1 MVDISFRSKPCSS
14 PHLWEKNMVLRRA
27 LWAAALAALAL
38 IALSPTGRAADPE
51 TKGLATVAHIKLSG
65 DLDESPVAD
74 DPLFGT
80 TAENFKTKLD
90 RIKKAKD
97 DATIQALYLQLN
109 DLEIGWGKVD
119 ELCRAIAEF
128 RKAGKKAFAYMDS
141 ASTKDYLVAVSC
153 DEVCMPECGSLML
166 IGLRAEV
173 TFYKDL
179 FDKIGVKAD
188 MVKMGDFKSAVEPLT
203 RSNMSKE
210 SKQQLESVL
219 DDYYANSIVVRIAKA
234 RGGQQLT
241 EEKVK
246 KLIDEGPYAAKAAK
260 AAGLIDRVAYD
271 DGFEEG
277 LKTSLNVPRV
287 KVVKNYEQ
295 AKSKDIDLSNPFAL
309 LKALMGPSK
318 PAASNKPKIA
328 VIYVVGTITSG
339 KSINMPLFGGTVG
352 STTIIEAIRQAEQDK
367 TVKAIVLRVDS
378 PGGSALASDLMWNE
392 LRKSK
397 KPIIASMSDVAASG
411 GYYVCMCAGKIYAEP
426 GTLTGSIGVFGGKIT
441 IGGTEEKLGVHSEI
455 ITRGANANIFSPST
469 PFSDSERKA
478 MTGMI
483 QDTYDQFLDKAL
495 AGRKKAGK
503 EMKREDLVKLAGGRI
518 WTGRQARE
526 NGLIDELG
534 TIDDAIAAA
543 KKSAGI
549 GDETEMELLPLPK
562 PASFF
567 ETLMESKG
575 DVHVKVDVPLL
586 HDMPELTG
594 KFQSLGG
601 LLKLRSEPVWVVMPY
616 RLDMK

>member
-1 MVDISFRSKPCSS
+1 
-14 PHLWEKNMVLRRA
+14 MVLRRA
-27 LWAAALAALAL
+27 FWLVALAALAL
-38 IALSPTGRAADPE
+38 TACPPFTRAADPE
-51 TKGLATVAHIKLSG
+51 TKGSATVAHIKLSG
-65 DLDESPVAD
+65 SLDELPVAE

-80 TAENFKTKLD
+80 TAENFKTKLE

-97 DATIQALYLQLN
+97 DASIQGLYLRLD

-119 ELCRAIAEF
+119 ELCRAIADF
-128 RKAGKKAFAYMDS
+128 RKAGKKAYAFMDS
-141 ASTKDYLVAVSC
+141 GSTKDYLVAAAC
-153 DEVCMPECGSLML
+153 DEVCMPESGSLML

-188 MVKMGDFKSAVEPLT
+188 MVRMGDFKSAVEPFT
-203 RSNMSKE
+203 RASMSKE
-210 SKQQLESVL
+210 SRQQLESVL
-219 DDYYANSIVVRIAKA
+219 DDFYAKSIVAHIAKA
-234 RGGQQLT
+234 RSGQQLT
-241 EEKVK
+241 EDKVK
-246 KLIDEGPYAAKAAK
+246 KLIDEGPYTAKAAK

-271 DGFEEG
+271 DGFEDG
-277 LKTSLNVPRV
+277 LKASLSVAKV

-318 PAASNKPKIA
+318 PASSNKSKIA
-328 VIYVVGTITSG
+328 VIYMVGTITSG
-339 KSINMPLFGGTVG
+339 KSMSMPYFGGTVG

-378 PGGSALASDLMWNE
+378 PGGSALASDLIWNE

-411 GYYVCMCAGKIYAEP
+411 GYYVCMSAGKIYAEP

-441 IGGTEEKLGVHSEI
+441 FGGTEDKLGLHSEI
-455 ITRGANANIFSPST
+455 ITRGANANIFSLST

-478 MTGMI
+478 MTAMM

-503 EMKREDLVKLAGGRI
+503 DMKREDLVKLAGGRI
-518 WTGRQARE
+518 WTGRQAKE

-534 TIDDAIAAA
+534 TFDDALAGA
-543 KKSAGI
+543 KKASGVPE
-549 GDETEMELLPLPK
+549 ETEMELLPLPK
-562 PASFF
+562 PASLF
-567 ETLMESKG
+567 ETLLESKG
-575 DVHVKVDVPLL
+575 EVRVKVDLPLL
-586 HDMPELTG
+586 RDMPELTG
-594 KFQSLGG
+594 KLQSLGG
-601 LLKLRSEPVWVVMPY
+601 LMKLRGEPVWVVMPY

>member
-1 MVDISFRSKPCSS
+1 
-14 PHLWEKNMVLRRA
+14 MVLRRA

-38 IALSPTGRAADPE
+38 TALPPSARAADPE

-65 DLDESPVAD
+65 GLDESPVAD

-80 TAENFKTKLD
+80 TAENFKTKLG
-90 RIKKAKD
+90 RIKKAKSD
-97 DATIQALYLQLN
+97 ESIQGLYLRLD

-119 ELCRAIAEF
+119 ELCRAIADF
-128 RKAGKKAFAYMDS
+128 RKSGKKAYAYMDS
-141 ASTKDYLVAVSC
+141 ANTKDYVVAASC
-153 DEVCMPECGSLML
+153 DEICMPESGSLML
-166 IGLRAEV
+166 IGMRAEV

-188 MVKMGDFKSAVEPLT
+188 MVKMGDFKSAVEPYT
-203 RSNMSKE
+203 RTSMSKE
-210 SKQQLESVL
+210 SRQQLESML
-219 DDYYANSIVVRIAKA
+219 DDFYAKSIVAPIAKA
-234 RGGQQLT
+234 RSGQQLT
-241 EEKVK
+241 EGKVK
-246 KLIDEGPYAAKAAK
+246 KLIDEGPYTAKAAK
-260 AAGLIDRVAYD
+260 AAGLIDQIAYD
-271 DGFEEG
+271 DGFEDI
-277 LKTSLNVPRV
+277 LKTGLNATRV
-287 KVVKNYEQ
+287 KIVKNYEQ

-318 PAASNKPKIA
+318 PASSIKPKIA

-339 KSINMPLFGGTVG
+339 KSVSMPYFGNTVG
-352 STTIIEAIRQAEQDK
+352 STTIIEAIREAEQDK

-426 GTLTGSIGVFGGKIT
+426 GTITGSIGVFGGKIT
-441 IGGTEEKLGVHSEI
+441 LGGTEEKLGLHSEI
-455 ITRGANANIFSPST
+455 ITRGANANIFSLST

-478 MTGMI
+478 LTSMI

-503 EMKREDLVKLAGGRI
+503 DMKREDLVKLAGGRV
-518 WTGRQARE
+518 WTGRQAKE
-526 NGLIDELG
+526 NGLVDELG
-534 TIDDAIAAA
+534 SLDDALAAA
-543 KKSAGI
+543 KKAAGVAE
-549 GDETEMELLPLPK
+549 ETEMELLPLPK

-575 DVHVKVDVPLL
+575 EVHVKVDVPLL
-586 HDMPELTG
+586 HELPELTG

-601 LLKLRSEPVWVVMPY
+601 LLKLRGEPVWVLMPY

>member
-1 MVDISFRSKPCSS
+1 M
-14 PHLWEKNMVLRRA
+14 ELRRA
-27 LWAAALAALAL
+27 PWAAAFVALTL
-38 IALSPTGRAADPE
+38 ITLPPFARAADPE
-51 TKGLATVAHIKLSG
+51 AKGSATVAHIKLSG
-65 DLDESPVAD
+65 GLDESPVAD

-80 TAENFKTKLD
+80 TAENFKTKLE

-97 DATIQALYLQLN
+97 DASIQGLYLKLD

-119 ELCRAIAEF
+119 ELCRAIADF
-128 RKAGKKAFAYMDS
+128 RKAGKKAYAYMDS
-141 ASTKDYLVAVSC
+141 ASTKDYLVAAAC
-153 DEVCMPECGSLML
+153 DEICMPESGSLML

-188 MVKMGDFKSAVEPLT
+188 MVKMGDFKSAVEPFT
-203 RSNMSKE
+203 RSSMSKE
-210 SKQQLESVL
+210 SRQQLESVL
-219 DDYYANSIVVRIAKA
+219 DDFYSQSIVAHIAKA
-234 RGGQQLT
+234 RSGQKLT
-241 EEKVK
+241 DDKVR
-246 KLIDEGPYAAKAAK
+246 KLIDEGPYTAKAAK

-277 LKTSLNVPRV
+277 LKTGLNVARV
-287 KVVKNYEQ
+287 KIVKNYEQ
-295 AKSKDIDLSNPFAL
+295 AKSKDLDLSNPFAL

-318 PAASNKPKIA
+318 PASSNKPKIA

-339 KSINMPLFGGTVG
+339 KSINMPYFGDTAG

-441 IGGTEEKLGVHSEI
+441 FGGTEEKLGLHSEI
-455 ITRGANANIFSPST
+455 ITRGANANILSMST

-478 MTGMI
+478 MTSMI

-503 EMKREDLVKLAGGRI
+503 DMKREDLVKLAGGRI
-518 WTGRQARE
+518 WTGRQAKE

-534 TIDDAIAAA
+534 SIDEAIAAA
-543 KKSAGI
+543 KKAAGVAE
-549 GDETEMELLPLPK
+549 ETEMELLPLPK

-575 DVHVKVDVPLL
+575 DVHVKVDLPLL
-586 HDMPELTG
+586 RDMPELTG

-601 LLKLRSEPVWVVMPY
+601 LLQLRGEPVWVVMPY

>member
-1 MVDISFRSKPCSS
+1 MVPISFRFLPDSG
-14 PHLWEKNMVLRRA
+14 PHLWEKHMVLRRA
-27 LWAAALAALAL
+27 LWAAAVAALAL
-38 IALSPTGRAADPE
+38 TAIPPTARAADPE
-51 TKGLATVAHIKLSG
+51 TKGSATVAHIKLSG
-65 DLDESPVAD
+65 GLDESPVAE

-80 TAENFKTKLD
+80 TAENFKTKLE

-97 DATIQALYLQLN
+97 DASIQGLYLQVDEL
-109 DLEIGWGKVD
+109 DIGWGKVD
-119 ELCRAIAEF
+119 ELCRAIADF
-128 RKAGKKAFAYMDS
+128 RKAGKKAYAYMNS
-141 ASTKDYLVAVSC
+141 ASTKDYLVAAAC
-153 DEVCMPECGSLML
+153 DEVCMPESGSLML

-188 MVKMGDFKSAVEPLT
+188 MVRMGDFKSAVEPLT
-203 RSNMSKE
+203 RSSMSKE
-210 SKQQLESVL
+210 SKQQLESML
-219 DDYYANSIVVRIAKA
+219 DDYFANSIVARIAKA
-234 RGGQQLT
+234 RAGQQLT
-241 EEKVK
+241 EDKVK
-246 KLIDEGPYAAKAAK
+246 KIIDEGPYTAKAAK
-260 AAGLIDRVAYD
+260 AAGLIDRIAYD
-271 DGFEEG
+271 DGFEDG
-277 LKTSLNVPRV
+277 LKTGLNVTRV

-318 PAASNKPKIA
+318 PAPSNKPKIA

-339 KSINMPLFGGTVG
+339 KSINMPLFGSTVG

-411 GYYVCMCAGKIYAEP
+411 GYYVCMSAGKIYAEP

-441 IGGTEEKLGVHSEI
+441 YGGTEEKLGLHSEV
-455 ITRGANANIFSPST
+455 ITRGANANIFSGAT

-478 MTGMI
+478 MTSMI

-503 EMKREDLVKLAGGRI
+503 DMKREDLVKLAGGRI
-518 WTGRQARE
+518 WTGRQAKE

-534 TIDDAIAAA
+534 SIDDAVTAARKA
-543 KKSAGI
+543 AGVAE
-549 GDETEMELLPLPK
+549 ETEMELLPLPK

-575 DVHVKVDVPLL
+575 DVRVQVDVPLL
-586 HDMPELTG
+586 RDMPELTG
-594 KFQSLGG
+594 KFQSLGA
-601 LLKLRSEPVWVVMPY
+601 LLKLRGEPVWVIMPY